1 MTRVL
6 RRSEGVAPFVE
17 KTVTDDSS
25 NSPGRKKL
33 SARFPAA
40 DERTLRLLSSEL
52 FSSNVS
58 RCIERAVLE
67 LAYDKGLHQR
77 PEGFRQAIALPSAEN
92 VTDIDSWKKGL
103 RATLKVQGHLVTTVL
118 PPGKAGRAYRAN
130 PSTVAD
136 LLVAL
141 RSFPRLAPPPRRS
154 RPPVSEQ
161 PAAPVVNFSLTVE
174 HNALLVEVAAHLGG
188 VSAERANVSAAVLQA
203 VREKAAR
210 CGLNAATGE
219 TEYKVFP
226 LPHLAGRYPEEH
238 FRALLQAYGVLS
250 SLVDPLGVTL
260 DDAELQRQMQPMADA
275 IMGARFDP

>member
-1 MTRVL
+1 
-6 RRSEGVAPFVE
+6 VE
-17 KTVTDDSS
+17 QTVTDDSS
-25 NSPGRKKL
+25 NSLGRKKL

-52 FSSNVS
+52 FSGNVS

-67 LAYDKGLHQR
+67 LAYDKGIHQR
-77 PEGFRQAIALPSAEN
+77 PEGFRHAIALPSAEN

-174 HNALLVEVAAHLGG
+174 HNALLVEVAAHLGE
-188 VSAERANVSAAVLQA
+188 VPAERANVSAAVLLA

-210 CGLNAATGE
+210 CGFDAATGE
-219 TEYKVFP
+219 TDYKAFP

-238 FRALLQAYGVLS
+238 FRALLQAWGVLS
-250 SLVDPLGVTL
+250 RLAGPFGIDL
-260 DDAELQRQMQPMADA
+260 DDADIQRQMQPMADA
-275 IMGARFDP
+275 LMAARFDP

>member
-1 MTRVL
+1 MPASSSSRGL
-6 RRSEGVAPFVE
+6 AFVE
-17 KTVTDDSS
+17 QTVTDDSS

-67 LAYDKGLHQR
+67 LAYDKGIHQR
-77 PEGFRQAIALPSAEN
+77 PEGSAEN
-92 VTDIDSWKKGL
+92 VTDLDSWKKGL
-103 RATLKVQGHLVTTVL
+103 RATLKVQSHLVTTVL

-141 RSFPRLAPPPRRS
+141 RSFPRPAPPPRRS
-154 RPPVSEQ
+154 RPPVPEQ

-174 HNALLVEVAAHLGG
+174 HNALLVEVAAHLGE
-188 VSAERANVSAAVLQA
+188 VPAERANVSAAFLLA

-210 CGLNAATGE
+210 CGFDAATGE
-219 TEYKVFP
+219 TDYKVFP

-238 FRALLQAYGVLS
+238 FRALLQAWGVLAR
-250 SLVDPLGVTL
+250 LAGPFGIDL
-260 DDAELQRQMQPMADA
+260 DDSDLQRQMQPMADA
-275 IMGARFDP
+275 LMGARFDP